1 MTSTALPPGGSPV
14 PGSRDA
20 WKAVEQGRSA
30 GSSRTIDVA
39 QLIEDRR
46 LTGFN
51 YRLIVI
57 SWLITF
63 FDGFDQMMI
72 SFTAPYM
79 RDELHLTTPQIG
91 WMISAGIAGMMAG
104 GFLFSWIADRIGRRP
119 TIIGAAYAFGILT
132 TATAF
137 ARTLDQLLMFR
148 FLDGLAI
155 GGMLPLAWALNIEF
169 VPKRMR
175 STVVTIIMMGYSI
188 GTSCAGPLTNW
199 LAPAHGWQGVY
210 LAGGIGTLV
219 CATLL
224 LLYLPESVR
233 FLVTKGLHPA
243 KVAATLGRMEPGL
256 MLNREDRFTLSDEG
270 VDRSRFHVR
279 QLFKGNLAKITPLL
293 WVGYTVSSLAVYFM
307 SSWGPTVLEELDFP
321 RSTAAWASSASGAL
335 GALAGLALM
344 RFTDTRGPR
353 SIAFLPAG
361 AVVVLL
367 VLGMG
372 LLPHGLIIPG
382 QMMMA
387 LTVSGGHFGI
397 LSVAGIFY
405 PSAIRASGAGWA
417 TSIAK
422 VGGILGPVLGGYVLA
437 SGLPILR
444 SYALLAICPAI
455 LCLCVL
461 AMARIVHGRVSH
473 EPVADAV
480 PAS

>member
-1 MTSTALPPGGSPV
+1 MSSTASPPVGSPAPGG
-14 PGSRDA
+14 GGA
-20 WKAVEQGRSA
+20 WTAAGA
-30 GSSRTIDVA
+30 GSLRDGTGTIDVA
-39 QLIEDRR
+39 RLIEGRR

-132 TATAF
+132 AATAF

-148 FLDGLAI
+148 FFDGLAI

-199 LAPAHGWQGVY
+199 LAPTYGWQGVY

-224 LLYLPESVR
+224 LLYLPESIR
-233 FLVTKGLHPA
+233 FLVTKGLRPDR
-243 KVAATLGRMEPGL
+243 VAATIARMEPE
-256 MLNREDRFTLSDEG
+256 MAPSKDDRFTLSDEG
-270 VDRSRFHVR
+270 VDRSGFHVR
-279 QLFKGNLAKITPLL
+279 QLFKGDLARITPLL
-293 WVGYTVSSLAVYFM
+293 WIGYTVSSLAVYFM
-307 SSWGPTVLEELDFP
+307 SSWGPIVLEELDFP
-321 RSTAAWASSASGAL
+321 RSTAAWASAASGAM

-353 SIAFLPAG
+353 SIAFLPAC
-361 AVVVLL
+361 AVIVLL

-397 LSVAGIFY
+397 LSIAGIFY

-422 VGGILGPVLGGYVLA
+422 LGGILGPVLGGYVLA

-455 LCLCVL
+455 LCLCAL
-461 AMARIVHGRVSH
+461 ALARIVHGRVVH
-473 EPVADAV
+473 EPVPDAV